1 MLKIKKA
8 IVAVSAIVTMIS
20 TGALL
25 ANAYTCSTQG
35 RLSVS
40 KHYIPALK
48 DTASGY
54 TYTNYGCDRSGWNTD
69 ILWTSTYINAYSKND
84 STSASCYST
93 GAAALE
99 GWDDAVAKIRNIQS
113 ANGTHSGGS
122 SGYGSQTKYS
132 SWSN

>member
-25 ANAYTCSTQG
+25 ANAYTCSTEG

-54 TYTNYGCDRSGWNTD
+54 TYTNYGYKETGWNTD
-69 ILWTSTYINAYSKND
+69 KLWTSTYVTAYSKND
-84 STSASCYST
+84 STSASCSSS
-93 GAAALE
+93 GPAALE
-99 GWDDAVAKIRNIQS
+99 GWDDADAKIRNIKS
-113 ANGTHSGGS
+113 ANGTHKGGS
-122 SGYGSQTKYS
+122 TGVGSQTKYS